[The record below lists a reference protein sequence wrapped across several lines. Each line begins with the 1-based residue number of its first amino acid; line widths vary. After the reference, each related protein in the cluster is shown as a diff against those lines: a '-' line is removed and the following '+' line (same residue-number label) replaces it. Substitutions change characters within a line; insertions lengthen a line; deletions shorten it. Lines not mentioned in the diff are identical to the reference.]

1 MPILIAKNMKALR
14 ALPSSRFELQSDV
27 QLLGY
32 CAAKDG
38 GCGTFCWNESD
49 TQPDNDDTIIKPDDV
64 PEGCPGRLVRL
75 FAGPLQD
82 AWPGAICIQLDLALG
97 DLPDDAS
104 DVDAHLAGRT
114 GFWCW

>member
-1 MPILIAKNMKALR
+1 MTNLIVKNMKALR
-14 ALPSSRFELQSDV
+14 ALPSSRFRLQSDV
-27 QLLGY
+27 QMLGY
-32 CAAKDG
+32 SAAEDG
-38 GCGTFCWNESD
+38 GSGTFCWNEGD
-49 TQPDNDDTIIKPDDV
+49 TQPDNDDTVIKPDDV
-64 PEGCPGRLVRL
+64 PDGSPGRLVRL

-104 DVDAHLAGRT
+104 EVDAHLAGRT